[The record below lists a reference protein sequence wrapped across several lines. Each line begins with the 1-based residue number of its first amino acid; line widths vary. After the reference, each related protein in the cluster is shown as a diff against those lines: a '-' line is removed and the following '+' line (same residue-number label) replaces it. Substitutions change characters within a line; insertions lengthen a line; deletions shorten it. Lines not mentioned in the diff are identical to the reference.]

1 MKRRD
6 FLKLTSGYG
15 SVIAFSSLGMPL
27 SLFANE
33 TSSINDYKALVVVLQ
48 LGGNDALNMFVPS
61 GDDAKKGYDNYA
73 SVRTSLAVN
82 NVDLSSQLTQED
94 GKLKLSSNPYAT
106 SSTDEENIAL
116 NYKKGFYKHPNIDGL
131 ATNGIMPEFAHLVNQ
146 GKVAIVANSGNI
158 IKPTTREDILSNKA
172 ELPLYLGSHN
182 SQRRMMFT
190 GQASNISTIGWAGRL
205 ADRWKGLNANE
216 VYGLNVSL
224 DGLTHLMYGNKTT
237 PLILDE
243 NGPKTYSAIDLDAY
257 SKWLELNYPDKYHQ
271 LYNKKRKHSLLMQN
285 IVGDDWNNL
294 SPTFT
299 TKNAYGLDLF
309 TIPTNEELSLGHSI
323 DISSSLSSKLKAI
336 ARLAYIGKQK
346 GLKRQIFYV
355 SHRNYDTHANQ
366 NQLHPVLLREL
377 SLALGDFQLA
387 IEEIGME
394 QNITTFNVS
403 DFGRSVGNNG
413 DGTDHAWGSH
423 HFVMGGAV
431 KSGIYGT
438 LPDLT
443 LGGEDDSS
451 KKGRLIPTT
460 SMAQY
465 FGTIVKWF
473 GADETTLNELFPDRV
488 NFTQK
493 DLGFMG

>member
-6 FLKLTSGYG
+6 FLKLTSSCG
-15 SVIAFSSLGMPL
+15 SVVAFSSLCMPL
-27 SLFANE
+27 SLFAQEN
-33 TSSINDYKALVVVLQ
+33 SSRDDYKALVIILQ

-61 GDDAKKGYDNYA
+61 GDDSRKGYSNYA
-73 SVRTSLAVN
+73 SIRTSLAVN
-82 NVDLSSQLTQED
+82 NVDLNSQLTQVN
-94 GKLKLSSNPYAT
+94 GKLKLSTNPYA
-106 SSTDEENIAL
+106 STDGDIEL
-116 NYKKGFYKHPNIDGL
+116 SYKKGFYKHPNIDGL

-158 IKPTTREDILSNKA
+158 IKPTTREEILSNKA

-190 GQASNISTIGWAGRL
+190 GQASNLSTIGWAGRL
-205 ADRWKGLNANE
+205 ADKWKGINNNA
-216 VYGLNVSL
+216 VYGLNISL
-224 DGLTHLMYGNKTT
+224 NGLTHLMYGNKTT

-243 NGPKTYSAIDLDAY
+243 NGPKTYSAIDIDAY
-257 SKWLELNYPDKYHQ
+257 SQWLELNDPDKYHQ
-271 LYNKKRKHSLLMQN
+271 LYKNKQKHSLLMQN
-285 IVGDDWNNL
+285 VVGDDWNNL
-294 SPTFT
+294 APTFT

-309 TIPTNEELSLGHSI
+309 TIPTNEVLDLGHSI
-323 DISSSLSSKLKAI
+323 DISSTLSNKLKAV
-336 ARLAYIGKQK
+336 AKLAYIGKQK

-355 SHRNYDTHANQ
+355 SHRNYDTHSNQ
-366 NQLHPVLLREL
+366 NKSHPILLREF

-387 IEEIGME
+387 IEEMGMDK
-394 QNITTFNVS
+394 NITTFNVS

-431 KSGIYGT
+431 KPGIYGT

-473 GADETTLNELFPDRV
+473 GADEDTLNELFPDRV